1 VDRRLLEPATP
12 RPERHPF
19 RVDAVL
25 ASVLAVVTTGMQAA
39 EGLYASRAA
48 AGLTLSVVLCG
59 ALAWRR
65 TRPLLTGA
73 VVVTA
78 ALLELVLTPYDFLFA
93 NIAVPLTVF
102 ALAAHG
108 PRWAGWAGLSTGL
121 VGALLATATYY
132 GNGQVDVFTAAATG
146 IGIIVIASWALGL
159 QRRNRLEA
167 AGHGRVP
174 RAPAQPFLER
184 TAGWLREH
192 PFGVDASLASLAVL
206 LLVVASSSSLMRP
219 ELASVLGVVLLV
231 PLAWRRR
238 QPVWAAG
245 VVVVG
250 CLAELVVLPPGQF
263 LPANVA
269 APAMVYAL
277 AAYAPRWASRAGLAI
292 GLVGAALASL
302 FYFGTGGAFEFVVAA
317 TAVGVLVVAAWA
329 LGDLRRARLQQM
341 AGLEERARLLE
352 LEREQEMQLA
362 ASTERARI
370 AREMHDVVAHSLS
383 VVIAQADGG
392 RYAGQADPVAAT
404 AALEQ
409 ISSTGRQALA
419 EMRKLLGVLR
429 EGDGQ
434 EFAPQPDV
442 AAIDQLVA
450 DVRSSGLDVDLV
462 VEGTPRAMP
471 AGPQLAAYRIVQE
484 SLTNVLKHAGPA
496 GRAQVRLHWH
506 PDALELS
513 IEDDGRGAAAAI
525 MEGDGQGQ
533 GLLGMR
539 ERAQLHGGRLTAA
552 PLTGGGFGVSA
563 VLPYR
568 ATR

>member
-1 VDRRLLEPATP
+1 MDLRLLEPATS
-12 RPERHPF
+12 RLGRHPF
-19 RVDAVL
+19 RADVALAV
-25 ASVLAVVTTGMQAA
+25 VLAVVTTGLQAA
-39 EGLYASRAA
+39 VGLYQPRAVL
-48 AGLTLSVVLCG
+48 GLLLSVVLCG

-65 TRPLLTGA
+65 TRPVLTAGI
-73 VVVTA
+73 VVPTCLV
-78 ALLELVLTPYDFLFA
+78 ELVLTPYDLLLA
-93 NIAVPLTVF
+93 NVAAPMTVY
-102 ALAAHG
+102 ALAAYG
-108 PRWAGWAGLSTGL
+108 PRWAVRAGLGTGL
-121 VGALLATATYY
+121 AGAALAAAVYY
-132 GNGQVDVFTAAATG
+132 GTGQVDVFATVFIALGTVVAAA
-146 IGIIVIASWALGL
+146 WALGV
-159 QRRNRLEA
+159 QRRNRSRTGAGWA
-167 AGHGRVP
+167 AELPEKPV
-174 RAPAQPFLER
+174 LER
-184 TAGWLREH
+184 MEGWLRRH
-192 PFGVDASLASLAVL
+192 PFGVDSTLAGLAVL
-206 LLVVASSSSLMRP
+206 VLVVVSSNGYPRAEVS
-219 ELASVLGVVLLV
+219 AVLGLVLLV

-238 QPVWAAG
+238 RPVVAAA

-250 CLAELVVLPPGQF
+250 CLAELVLLPGQF

-277 AAYAPRWASRAGLAI
+277 AAYAPRWAGRAGLAT
-292 GLVGAALASL
+292 GLVGAGLASL
-302 FYFGTGGAFEFVVAA
+302 TYFGGSGLFSYVA
-317 TAVGVLVVAAWA
+317 TAVAIGVLVVAAWA
-329 LGDLRRARLQQM
+329 LGDLRRARLQQV

-392 RYAGQADPVAAT
+392 RYAGQADPAAAT
-404 AALEQ
+404 SALEQ

-450 DVRSSGLDVDLV
+450 DVRASGLDVELV
-462 VEGTPRAMP
+462 VAGTPQPMP

-496 GRAQVRLHWH
+496 GRAWVRLHWR
-506 PDALELS
+506 PDALELHV
-513 IEDDGRGAAAAI
+513 EDDGRGAAAAI

-552 PLTGGGFGVSA
+552 PRAGGGFGVSA

-568 ATR
+568 STR